1 MRLGVGIV
9 RAPFLARRV
18 VLIGDENR
26 WAPLAEVFARA
37 GLGGPPAATGDSLS
51 RWIGRIAGLG
61 RGEMRRLE
69 TALTRHPETVD
80 PQLVRPVDGGA
91 KVLVIGGWSPASRPD
106 LGPDEMTPHVMT
118 RWMDAEDFERPPIT
132 AFKKFGSATA
142 DPGAALPLP
151 ILQLVHGAPT
161 NGRFT
166 ADAALAVVIGKPALR
181 VSRRDALRHVAGV
194 TSMIDVWDDEVFLEE
209 ARVRRG
215 MLARNLPGLSP
226 IGPDIRLIGGADIGA
241 GLEISLSINGAVRQR
256 FRVADLAYGIAE
268 VIAFCS
274 SMGLE
279 PGDILAFGARIAV
292 ADGTG
297 PLDTPVAI
305 APGDALEA
313 RAEGVSTLGS
323 SVVAGEGWHGRNGET
338 SRCAS

>member
-1 MRLGVGIV
+1 MLLGAGIV
-9 RAPFLARRV
+9 QAPFLARQT
-18 VLIGDENR
+18 VLIGDKRR
-26 WAPLAEVFARA
+26 WAPLADVFARA
-37 GLGGPPAATGDSLS
+37 GLADAPGAAEASVS
-51 RWIGRIAGLG
+51 RWIGRIAALG
-61 RGEMRRLE
+61 HGEMRRLE
-69 TALTRHPETVD
+69 TALASHPETVS
-80 PQLVRPVDGGA
+80 PELVRPVDDGA
-91 KVLVIGGWSPASRPD
+91 KIMVVGGWSPASRPD
-106 LGPDEMTPHVMT
+106 LAPDGMAPHVMT

-132 AFKKFGSATA
+132 AFKKFCSATA

-161 NGRFT
+161 TGRFT

-181 VSRRDALRHVAGV
+181 VSRRDAPRHVAGV
-194 TSMIDVWDDEVFLEE
+194 TLMIDVWDDEVFLEE
-209 ARVRRG
+209 SRVRRG

-226 IGPDIRLIGGADIGA
+226 IGPAIALTGGAGVDDS
-241 GLEISLSINGAVRQR
+241 LEVSFSVNGIPRQR
-256 FRVADLAYGIAE
+256 FRVAELAYGIAE

-313 RAEGVSTLGS
+313 RAAGIGTLGAS
-323 SVVAGEGWHGRNGET
+323 AVAGDGWG
-338 SRCAS
+338 